1 MSKKDSKK
9 DGGKSTDVKK
19 VAGKKA
25 TATGKTTTA
34 PGISIDDVNE
44 ATGVAEKI
52 INFPPD
58 APSGNGKKKPSAEPA
73 ETTNSTPATE
83 AEAFPPDAPVAET
96 TPETPA
102 EEVVHA
108 VEHVVEEAIEEVA
121 EKAAEA
127 IEHIVDDNVAN
138 GNTEASTPPTE
149 TPAPTEAKQP
159 SVQEQLLEK
168 WLNGRREI
176 NHFELASSGVV
187 NLNYFKDNLEGQ
199 VGKFRFKRTWVGD
212 NWKIEVVE

>member
-9 DGGKSTDVKK
+9 DGGKSADVKK

-25 TATGKTTTA
+25 PATGKTAAA

-44 ATGVAEKI
+44 ATGVAEQI

-73 ETTNSTPATE
+73 TENSTPATE

-96 TPETPA
+96 PA
-102 EEVVHA
+102 EEVIHA

-138 GNTEASTPPTE
+138 ANTEASTPPTE